1 MSQYTEIFVRKN
13 DTFIEISSTGRG
25 SILSEM
31 FESYVVWEKIKLVSK
46 ERLKDIYNEYKE
58 NLEKWRGRIDELQ
71 EMITRIQGMNNSL
84 EDKLTAINDYEDMI
98 EDDQDRIEAIEYG
111 LNVLTLL
118 QNLDDEVDVY
128 VGLECGP
135 DVTVEDVTV

>member
-13 DTFIEISSTGRG
+13 DEFIEISSTGRG
-25 SILSEM
+25 SVLSEM
-31 FESYVVWEKIKLVSK
+31 FEPQVIWEKIRVIPK
-46 ERLKDIYNEYKE
+46 EKIKDIYNEYKE
-58 NLEKWRGRIDELQ
+58 HLEKWRGRIDELR
-71 EMITRIQGMNNSL
+71 EMINRIQGMNNSI
-84 EDKLTAINDYEDMI
+84 EDKLNAINDYESMI
-98 EDDQDRIEAIEYG
+98 EDDQEMVEAIEYG

-135 DVTVEDVTV
+135 DVTVDDVTL